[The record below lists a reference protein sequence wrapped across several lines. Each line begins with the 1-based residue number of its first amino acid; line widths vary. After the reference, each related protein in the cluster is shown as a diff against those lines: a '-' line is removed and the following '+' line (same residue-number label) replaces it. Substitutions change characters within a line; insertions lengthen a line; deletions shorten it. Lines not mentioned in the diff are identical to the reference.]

1 MVDARGVPLSICVTA
16 ANRHDVTQLELL
28 LDTLVCRPRR
38 RRRMYLLAD
47 RGYSGRPALNAV
59 TERGYH
65 PRIRQ
70 QGTARRG
77 RPPKHRR
84 WVVEAA
90 HSWFNRFRKLLVR
103 FEQLHDSYLAL
114 VHLAAAII
122 AFRKAAPI

>member
-1 MVDARGVPLSICVTA
+1 M
-16 ANRHDVTQLELL
+16 H
-28 LDTLVCRPRR
+28 
-38 RRRMYLLAD
+38 LLAD
-47 RGYSGRPALNAV
+47 RGYSGQPALDAV

-65 PRIRQ
+65 ARIRQ
-70 QGTARRG
+70 QGKARRG

-103 FEQLHDSYLAL
+103 FEKLHESYLAL

-122 AFRKAAPI
+122 CWRKALPIMGTRYPISTIAGSSQTHGRSSRATRQYS